1 MNCVI
6 KRIIQLKEA
15 IQYSEI
21 VVKDDIKNISSQCSY
36 SWSVD
41 GICWTSWVD
50 FDNYNNICKN
60 IETDFYLR
68 ILLSSGFTSIY
79 INGCCDVE
87 YNVCIDSGSTFL
99 TDFCGEINLF
109 QPYNNL
115 DCALELQQQ
124 LSDSIV
130 CMFGI
135 PVYYIKTDPNEETAD
150 YTFKDYSLFHV
161 KSIKQLKLMIPDGQM
176 PSSNPKLNEF
186 EFDWEV
192 DWETEISKSQFAKA
206 FGDTAFPKS
215 GDFIYIP
222 MMKRMWNVNSAY
234 EEKNEGLMWR
244 STTWKLAL
252 TKYTDSTNVELGN
265 FEDIIDDWIVNTY
278 EEVFWEKEKNQIER
292 ETGSSQIYSP
302 KFAATNLYN
311 IFMEDAVRKQYTK
324 NDIII
329 NDKSYNHRS
338 NVISRN
344 VYNFKRENG
353 CIIYQNQI
361 CGDQGTL
368 MFIMETPGSIKD
380 EINKCILEFGEIQ
393 LNIKYENPNFILEFD
408 GLSQQLDP
416 FKSYLV
422 VLKWNRD
429 TFIKEMNIY
438 NYEHNQNIPIYKLR
452 PEMYWFDF
460 EKPLCNLVGNY
471 NNDFNMRYPMECR
484 LHAYPL
490 TLTNIKLYNIYLQ
503 EVDIFKESV
512 KYSTQ
517 HNNCVISDL
526 ARPLDS
532 GHGYVVK

>member
-1 MNCVI
+1 M
-6 KRIIQLKEA
+6 KEA

-21 VVKDDIKNISSQCSY
+21 VVKDGIKNISSQCSY

-60 IETDFYLR
+60 IESDFYLR
-68 ILLSSGFTSIY
+68 ILLNSGFTSIY
-79 INGCCDVE
+79 INGCCDIE
-87 YNVCIDSGSTFL
+87 YNVCIDSSSTFL
-99 TDFCGEINLF
+99 TDFCGETNLF

-135 PVYYIKTDPNEETAD
+135 PIYYIKTDPNEETAD

-265 FEDIIDDWIVNTY
+265 FEDIIDDWVVNTY
-278 EEVFWEKEKNQIER
+278 EDVFGEKEKNQIER

-380 EINKCILEFGEIQ
+380 EINRCILEFGEIQ

-408 GLSQQLDP
+408 DLSQQLDP

-460 EKPLCNLVGNY
+460 EKPLCNLAGNY
-471 NNDFNMRYPMECR
+471 NNDFNMRLPMECR

-503 EVDIFKESV
+503 EEDVFKESV